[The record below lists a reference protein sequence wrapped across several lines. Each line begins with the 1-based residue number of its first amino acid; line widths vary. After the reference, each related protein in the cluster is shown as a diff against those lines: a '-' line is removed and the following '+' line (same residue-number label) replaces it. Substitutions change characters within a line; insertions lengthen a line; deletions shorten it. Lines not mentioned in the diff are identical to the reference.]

1 MMYELNVFVIGGL
14 SIVATLGAWITHVV
28 TCIQT
33 ESWIFLLAGAIC
45 FPVGIIHGW
54 MIWLGFA

>member
-1 MMYELNVFVIGGL
+1 MNPLNVFLIGTF

-45 FPVGIIHGW
+45 FPIGIIHGW